1 MVRSVIFNQSPDWA
15 KIIGDSYA
23 SVNASEE
30 YNEQLEKQNDAVRI
44 ANAGDAI
51 KVFQA
56 VAEFS
61 STAKQLADANAAKKK
76 RLEKFDLLTKKSKTV
91 SPLADA
97 SSSSFIDDLETL
109 TTWKVTD
116 LANGGDYA
124 AANDEVK
131 ESLALTNK
139 EKSVNLQQVLE
150 NYELNYT
157 QIADKLYNTTADGI
171 QFSAVT
177 DVSQSRDILR
187 QSNADFVDLLKANGY
202 TERQIR
208 KQVLPVLERI
218 DGVETKRLNK
228 VNQEAYELKKEK
240 TRNDN
245 LGLAL
250 KSEDVQGELA
260 KQRKTISRQ
269 FENGLG
275 GALDWQVST
284 MVEAAKDGSLSTDKV
299 RDVLNGMELTRENGT
314 VEKYSK
320 RYEDKYNAAILE
332 LQKADI
338 DFVKDKKENEKLDFW
353 AKETVAMQ
361 KIKETFPEDGGIADI
376 EDAINVLDVQGY
388 EPTRLNNMLKNRKEG
403 RKEIEAK
410 EKLFND
416 KKADG
421 TLTVEEVEATD
432 NTYLI
437 NKFKADAEKSET
449 ARKGESYKVTRKSVE
464 GMVKKVTGET
474 LDTGALSP
482 ESAAVQTHLN
492 QYFEYA
498 YQKQII
504 ADVDP
509 DTAAINAG
517 LATQKY
523 FTDNGGGNLDA
534 ANSKARFYWNAE
546 ANNGIG
552 GFTNFI
558 DEFKTGL
565 PGMDELTSDN
575 PLTLK
580 EMQGVIDH
588 NLRNIADQL
597 EKNGR
602 NVSKLLD
609 TPFAF
614 LNQSEIAREIER
626 LNMGNGYSEK
636 LKTYVAKIPRTS
648 EDEILRRQ
656 ANALDPT
663 GALAESIPEQPES
676 LKTVYEKGIPELVC
690 IMKKAGVSNMSINQL
705 SRLCTSLSDKGT
717 EDEELNMKLFGTKE
731 YPLRSYWMNLNVKY

>member
-1 MVRSVIFNQSPDWA
+1 MVRSVIFNQAPDWA
-15 KIIGDSYA
+15 KILGDSYI
-23 SVNASEE
+23 SPNASEDR
-30 YNEQLEKQNDAVRI
+30 NEQLEKQNDAVRI

-61 STAKQLADANAAKKK
+61 STAKKLADANDAKKK
-76 RLEKFDLLTKKSKTV
+76 RLEKFSLLTKRSESV

-97 SSSSFIDDLETL
+97 SSSAFIDDLETL
-109 TTWKVTD
+109 STWKVTD

-124 AANDEVK
+124 AANAERI
-131 ESLALTNK
+131 ESLSLTNK

-171 QFSAVT
+171 QFSAIT

-187 QSNADFVDLLKANGY
+187 QANADFVDLLKANGY

-208 KQVLPVLERI
+208 KQVLPVLENI

-245 LGLAL
+245 LGLAI

-269 FENGLG
+269 FPNGLG

-299 RDVLNGMELTRENGT
+299 REVLNGMELTRDDGN
-314 VEKYSK
+314 VETYQK
-320 RYEDKYNAAILE
+320 RYGDKYNAAMLE
-332 LQKADI
+332 LQKADVA
-338 DFVKDKKENEKLDFW
+338 FVKDQKENEKLDYW

-361 KIKETFPEDGGIADI
+361 KIKETFPENGGVADI
-376 EDAINVLDVQGY
+376 QDAINVLDVQGY
-388 EPTRLNNMLKNRKEG
+388 EPTRLNNMLNSRKEG
-403 RKEIEAK
+403 RAEIESK

-421 TLTVEEVEATD
+421 TLTVEEVEATE

-437 NKFKADAEKSET
+437 NKFKEDAKRSET
-449 ARKGESYKVTRKSVE
+449 ARKGDSYKVSRKSVE

-474 LDTGALSP
+474 LDTGPLSP

-492 QYFEYA
+492 QFFEYA
-498 YQKQII
+498 YQKQIL

-523 FTDNGGGNLDA
+523 FTDNGGGPPDA
-534 ANSKARFYWNAE
+534 AKSKSRFYWNATD
-546 ANNGIG
+546 NNGLG
-552 GFTNFI
+552 GFSNFI
-558 DEFKTGL
+558 EEFKTGL
-565 PGMDELTSDN
+565 PGMDEMTSAN

-580 EMQGVIDH
+580 EMQGVINH
-588 NLRNIADQL
+588 NVDNVIRQL
-597 EKNGR
+597 QSNGGQIG
-602 NVSKLLD
+602 KLLD
-609 TPFAF
+609 TQFAF
-614 LNQSEIAREIER
+614 LNQSEIAKEIER
-626 LNMGNGYSEK
+626 LNMGLGYSEQ
-636 LKTYVAKIPRTS
+636 LKAYTAKFPKFS
-648 EDEILRRQ
+648 EDEIIRRQ
-656 ANALDPT
+656 ADALDPT

-690 IMKKAGVSNMSINQL
+690 VMKKAGVANMSINQL
-705 SRLCTSLSDKGT
+705 SRLCTSISDKGT
-717 EDEELNMKLFGTKE
+717 EDKELNMELFGMEE
-731 YPLRSYWMNLNVKY
+731 YPLRSYWTQN